1 MQKTSPNSQ
10 KILRNGVLLFLSFCI
25 LHTAFSATY
34 SSGGGKKNDSKSSA
48 SLNLKTKPLSFSNGY
63 RFRSGMSFTN
73 TTGNLVFK
81 SNSVRFQKGNNL
93 YIIPVKQK
101 VIISKFKTPQKEIK

>member
-1 MQKTSPNSQ
+1 MLQS
-10 KILRNGVLLFLSFCI
+10 
-25 LHTAFSATY
+25 AFSATFT
-34 SSGGGKKNDSKSSA
+34 SGGGNKNNSKTSTT
-48 SLNLKTKPLSFSNGY
+48 LNLKSSPLSFSNGY

-73 TTGNLVFK
+73 NSNNLTFR
-81 SNSVRFQKGNNL
+81 SNSIRFQKGNTL